1 MSPSTKPKITRRGF
15 LEGATA
21 ISAGIS
27 FVAGIKQVW
36 AAPKENVSNWFRDIY
51 RLLHIDGGVVGQKD
65 FEKSFDAE
73 ATAERFKEIGAQM
86 VSYQAKSRYSY
97 YPSKIGTPDPTIDRD
112 CFGELTRALK
122 KRGIKSIAYFHIS
135 RERKFH
141 KLHPDWVINTDPSVT
156 VARDAD
162 TSEMGTMCLNSPYLE
177 EVVIPQ
183 MKEIVDLYDV
193 DGFFI
198 DIVLQPYL
206 WDNCY
211 CKYCRELFA
220 MEVGGEI
227 PLDDNDPRAFA
238 YRKWSNMHFEAV
250 MEKYYRALAEI
261 KPDITFI
268 NNHCWN
274 TRYPITPP
282 SYVMHLTWD
291 TPTPNAGLYAWNF
304 SFEARYL
311 ATLNDVLPDLTW
323 SCMNVSSQGWGD
335 YELRETEAF
344 LQECAIMLAGCG
356 RTYPSYNPYPTG
368 NPAPALMEAFGE
380 VNKRTIALEPF
391 VKNCKPVKDVVIL
404 HSADSVWSR
413 APMKPHV
420 SWVPSTA
427 YHPVAGA
434 HKAMIEGHVQ
444 IALANSEVFLK
455 TINEYNAIVLPTQRI
470 LSEQECV
477 AIRRFVRNGGAL
489 LVTGETGMRDTD
501 NKPLSDFSIADVLGV
516 KYQETIDTSISY
528 LRVKSKDY
536 EFGIPAYDIPVVGK
550 YVRFKPTTAKTLV
563 EIVPPYKG
571 VRSGTPPPAELSEG
585 PGVTINSYGKG
596 KAVYCASELF
606 AGYYIKDTPVLRKL
620 AMWML
625 NLAYSVDSRTLVIEN
640 TPINVEVF
648 YNQRGNERFIH
659 LVNYSGDKREV
670 GSAHA
675 QDFPIIHGMR
685 VNVRLKDRPVSI
697 TTVPGG
703 KKVTFT
709 YRNGLAT
716 FNAEPLAIHDVY
728 RIEV

>member
-1 MSPSTKPKITRRGF
+1 MSSSTKPNITRRDF
-15 LEGATA
+15 LVGATA

-27 FVAGIKQVW
+27 FGAGIKQVW
-36 AAPKENVSNWFRDIY
+36 AAPKENVSNWFKDIY
-51 RLLHIDGGVVGQKD
+51 RLIHLDGGIVGQKD
-65 FEKSFDAE
+65 FQKGFDAE
-73 ATAERFKEIGAQM
+73 ATAQIFDEIGVQM
-86 VSYQAKSRYSY
+86 VSYQAKIRYSF
-97 YPSKIGTPDPTIDRD
+97 YPTKIGTPDPTLDRD
-112 CFGELTRALK
+112 CFGEFTRALK
-122 KRGIKSIAYFHIS
+122 KRGIRRLAYFPTNHDPGYCKS
-135 RERKFH
+135 
-141 KLHPDWVINTDPSVT
+141 HPEWVFNRDPSVT
-156 VARDAD
+156 VATEANR
-162 TSEMGTMCLNSPYLE
+162 SESCMLCVNSPYLD
-177 EVVIPQ
+177 EVAIPQ
-183 MKEIVDLYDV
+183 MKEVLSLYDV

-198 DIVLQPYL
+198 DNILQPFVMN
-206 WDNCY
+206 NCY
-211 CKYCRELFA
+211 CKYCRELFKK
-220 MEVGGEI
+220 EVGGEM
-227 PLDDNDPRAFA
+227 PLDNTDPRAFA

-413 APMKPHV
+413 VPMIPHV
-420 SWVPSTA
+420 GWAPSTA

-470 LSEQECV
+470 LSEQECA

-571 VRSGTPPPAELSEG
+571 VRSGTPPPAELPEG
-585 PGVTINSYGKG
+585 PGVTINSYGNG

-606 AGYYIKDTPVLRKL
+606 SGYYTKNTPVLRKL
-620 AMWML
+620 ALWML
-625 NLAYSVDSRTLVIEN
+625 NLAYPVDSRTLVTEN

-659 LVNYSGDKREV
+659 LVNYSGDKSERGV
-670 GSAHA
+670 PHA
-675 QDFPIIHGMR
+675 QDFPAIHGMR
-685 VNVRLKDRPVSI
+685 VKVRFNNRPAGI

-703 KKVTFT
+703 EKVAFTFKD
-709 YRNGLAT
+709 GWAT
-716 FNAEPLAIHDVY
+716 FNAEPLAIHDMY